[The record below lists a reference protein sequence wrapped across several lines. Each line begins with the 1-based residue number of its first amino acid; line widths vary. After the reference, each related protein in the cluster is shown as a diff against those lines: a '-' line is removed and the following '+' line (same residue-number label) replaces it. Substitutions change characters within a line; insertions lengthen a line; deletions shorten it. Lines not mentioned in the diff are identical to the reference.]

1 MQTTCVIHGLS
12 DRGESQVL
20 GAVLGEAHEVKGA
33 VQQYQKAVGPL
44 KNRAAFADFC
54 QENKAKFQIASCTPI
69 DVDRI

>member
-20 GAVLGEAHEVKGA
+20 GAVIGEASDVKGA
-33 VQQYQKAVGPL
+33 VQQYQKAIGPL

-54 QENKAKFQIASCTPI
+54 QQNKGKVQIVACVPI
-69 DVDRI
+69 DIDRI